1 MTQKEQT
8 RLQVLNSLMADH
20 MTTEQA
26 ATLMGVSARH
36 TRRILAAYSKEGAA
50 ALAHGNR
57 GRRPANATP
66 DPLATDVVVLARTR
80 YAGVNHTHLSELLR
94 EREGIDIGRN
104 TLRKILTDAGV
115 NSPRRRRPPKHRVRR
130 QRMAREGMLI
140 QIDGSYHRWLGE
152 DGPQF
157 TLLLAVDDATG
168 CVVNALF
175 CEYENTRSYLLLMR
189 DLIRSYGIPLALY
202 SDRHGVFKHTPPSET
217 AAAPTQF
224 SRAMGEIGVQLI
236 FARSPQAKGRV
247 ERTAGTLQDR
257 LVTEL
262 RLAGATTIDDAN
274 RVLNDFLPR
283 FNERFGVPS
292 ENADTAYRVPDPG
305 MCLDTVLC
313 LKYRRRVGR
322 DNTVKYR
329 WRTLQLLPDQVS
341 TELCRVG
348 GGSARRAGRT
358 TGSATRRAYRRLPG
372 SASPS
377 SILRSFDTR
386 TVHTTVPSRY
396 TNGVIRR
403 SEDEVAS
410 MGTMLEA
417 DRLRDDA
424 DRNGAARV
432 RRTVTPRSRK
442 PTPLQT
448 ARWKAVQKA
457 KRKGLSI
464 RGIARE
470 LGIHRDTVRKYM
482 HAKAHPCRALAQR
495 RKYRESA
502 SMAIYS
508 EDIFP

>member
-1 MTQKEQT
+1 MTLTQKEQT
-8 RLQVLNSLMADH
+8 RLQILNSLMADH

-26 ATLMGVSARH
+26 ATLLGVSARH

-115 NSPRRRRPPKHRVRR
+115 SSPRRRRPPKHRVRR
-130 QRMAREGMLI
+130 QRMAREGMLV

-152 DGPQF
+152 DGPRF

-175 CEYENTRSYLLLMR
+175 CEYENTRGYLLLMR

-217 AAAPTQF
+217 ASAPTQF

-262 RLAGATTIDDAN
+262 RLAGSTTIDDAN

-283 FNERFGVPS
+283 FNERFRVPS
-292 ENADTAYRVPDPG
+292 ATHGHRVSGPWTRSCAWTQSYASSTGAGLDGTTLLSTAGAPCSCFPIRLDRALPG
-305 MCLDTVLC
+305 RRWKC
-313 LKYRRRVGR
+313 LKHWT
-322 DNTVKYR
+322 DDWQCNTKGVSSPPSKR
-329 WRTLQLLPDQVS
+329 LRDQVS
-341 TELCRVG
+341 CAASAHGLYTRLFPAATPTVSSG
-348 GGSARRAGRT
+348 G
-358 TGSATRRAYRRLPG
+358 
-372 SASPS
+372 
-377 SILRSFDTR
+377 
-386 TVHTTVPSRY
+386 
-396 TNGVIRR
+396 
-403 SEDEVAS
+403 
-410 MGTMLEA
+410 
-417 DRLRDDA
+417 
-424 DRNGAARV
+424 
-432 RRTVTPRSRK
+432 RRTMWSQWAQCSKRTDYATMPIATALQEFAGPPTPRPRK

-470 LGIHRDTVRKYM
+470 LGIHRETVRKYM
-482 HAKAHPCRALAQR
+482 HA
-495 RKYRESA
+495 ESPP
-502 SMAIYS
+502 MARPRNVGSTVIS
-508 EDIFP
+508 

>member
-1 MTQKEQT
+1 MTLTQKEQT

-20 MTTEQA
+20 MTMDQA
-26 ATLMGVSARH
+26 TTLMGVSARH

-115 NSPRRRRPPKHRVRR
+115 SSPRRRRPPKHRVRR

-175 CEYENTRSYLLLMR
+175 CELENTRSYLLLMR

-217 AAAPTQF
+217 ASAPTQF

-262 RLAGATTIDDAN
+262 RLAGSTTIDDAN

-292 ENADTAYRVPDPG
+292 ERTDTAYRVPDPE
-305 MCLDTVLC
+305 LC
-313 LKYRRRVGR
+313 L
-322 DNTVKYR
+322 NHS
-329 WRTLQLLPDQVS
+329 PMPQVQAQ
-341 TELCRVG
+341 G
-348 GGSARRAGRT
+348 W
-358 TGSATRRAYRRLPG
+358 TGQ
-372 SASPS
+372 
-377 SILRSFDTR
+377 
-386 TVHTTVPSRY
+386 H
-396 TNGVIRR
+396 
-403 SEDEVAS
+403 
-410 MGTMLEA
+410 
-417 DRLRDDA
+417 
-424 DRNGAARV
+424 
-432 RRTVTPRSRK
+432 
-442 PTPLQT
+442 
-448 ARWKAVQKA
+448 
-457 KRKGLSI
+457 
-464 RGIARE
+464 
-470 LGIHRDTVRKYM
+470 
-482 HAKAHPCRALAQR
+482 C
-495 RKYRESA
+495 
-502 SMAIYS
+502 
-508 EDIFP
+508 

>member
-1 MTQKEQT
+1 M
-8 RLQVLNSLMADH
+8 
-20 MTTEQA
+20 
-26 ATLMGVSARH
+26 RH
-36 TRRILAAYSKEGAA
+36 
-50 ALAHGNR
+50 
-57 GRRPANATP
+57 
-66 DPLATDVVVLARTR
+66 
-80 YAGVNHTHLSELLR
+80 
-94 EREGIDIGRN
+94 
-104 TLRKILTDAGV
+104 
-115 NSPRRRRPPKHRVRR
+115 
-130 QRMAREGMLI
+130 LI
-140 QIDGSYHRWLGE
+140 Q
-152 DGPQF
+152 
-157 TLLLAVDDATG
+157 
-168 CVVNALF
+168 
-175 CEYENTRSYLLLMR
+175 
-189 DLIRSYGIPLALY
+189 SYGIPFALY
-202 SDRHGVFKHTPPSET
+202 SDRHAVFKHTPPSET

-283 FNERFGVPS
+283 FNKRFRVPS
-292 ENADTAYRVPDPG
+292 EHADTSYRVLDPG

-329 WRTLQLLPDQVS
+329 WRTLQLLPDKGRPS
-341 TELCRVG
+341 YA
-348 GGSARRAGRT
+348 GSVVDVLEGLDGRLAVQHE
-358 TGSATRRAYRRLPG
+358 GRIV
-372 SASPS
+372 ASQEAPPRP

-403 SEDEVAS
+403 SEDEVAL
-410 MGTMLEA
+410 MGTLPEA
-417 DRLRDDA
+417 EKLRDDA
-424 DRNGAARV
+424 DRNGAAKV
-432 RRTVTPRSRK
+432 HETVTTRSRK

-470 LGIHRDTVRKYM
+470 LGIHRETVRKYM
-482 HAKAHPCRALAQR
+482 NAERPPMARAT
-495 RKYRESA
+495 
-502 SMAIYS
+502 S
-508 EDIFP
+508 EVS

>member
-1 MTQKEQT
+1 MENVTLTQKEQT

-20 MTTEQA
+20 MTLEQA

-36 TRRILAAYSKEGAA
+36 TRRILAAYRRDGAA

-57 GRRPANATP
+57 GRRPANATS

-80 YAGVNHTHLSELLR
+80 YVGVNHTHLSELLR

-130 QRMAREGMLI
+130 QRMTREGMLI

-157 TLLLAVDDATG
+157 TLLLAVDNATG

-175 CEYENTRSYLLLMR
+175 CEQENTRSYLLLMR

-224 SRAMGEIGVQLI
+224 SRAMGELGVQLI

-262 RLAGATTIDDAN
+262 RLARATTIDDAN
-274 RVLNDFLPR
+274 RVLDDFLPR

-292 ENADTAYRVPDPG
+292 R
-305 MCLDTVLC
+305 
-313 LKYRRRVGR
+313 
-322 DNTVKYR
+322 
-329 WRTLQLLPDQVS
+329 
-341 TELCRVG
+341 
-348 GGSARRAGRT
+348 ARRDRVSGPGAGDVP
-358 TGSATRRAYRRLPG
+358 GHSPMPEVQAQGWPGQHCEVPLAYPAA
-372 SASPS
+372 AS
-377 SILRSFDTR
+377 R
-386 TVHTTVPSRY
+386 
-396 TNGVIRR
+396 
-403 SEDEVAS
+403 
-410 MGTMLEA
+410 
-417 DRLRDDA
+417 
-424 DRNGAARV
+424 
-432 RRTVTPRSRK
+432 
-442 PTPLQT
+442 
-448 ARWKAVQKA
+448 
-457 KRKGLSI
+457 
-464 RGIARE
+464 
-470 LGIHRDTVRKYM
+470 
-482 HAKAHPCRALAQR
+482 
-495 RKYRESA
+495 
-502 SMAIYS
+502 
-508 EDIFP
+508 